1 LLSYQHGFH
10 AGNFADVHKHLTLQL
25 LLNALNKKAKPW
37 SYLET
42 HSGRGLYDLSS
53 EQAQKTGEFRD
64 GVAKLWGQ
72 AGPEVIQQYL
82 SAISEVSQS
91 DQLLRYPG
99 SPALVALN
107 ARDMDQIHL
116 MELHPQEVK
125 ELKRNM
131 RCYPNVG
138 VHHRDGYE
146 GVLSLLPPKPNR
158 GLLLIDPAYE
168 VKEEYQQV
176 AHFVGEA
183 MNRWPNGQIAVW
195 YPLLAA
201 NRHENMLK
209 SMVRQLPDVGVL
221 DSQFIVAEQ
230 QERGMFG
237 SGMLLINPPWQL
249 DQQLDEILPTV
260 LTQLGMEAPK
270 ATLRWLKQAP

>member
-1 LLSYQHGFH
+1 MLSYQHGFH

-72 AGPEVIQQYL
+72 KQPEAVQQYL
-82 SAISEVSQS
+82 SAIAEVSQS
-91 DQLLRYPG
+91 DQLLHYPG
-99 SPALVALN
+99 SPTLTALN
-107 ARDMDQIHL
+107 AREVDQIHL

-131 RCYPNVG
+131 RLFANVG

-176 AHFVGEA
+176 ASFVGEA
-183 MNRWPNGQIAVW
+183 MKRWPNGQIAVW

-209 SMVRQLPDVGVL
+209 AMVRQLPDVGVL
-221 DSQFIVAEQ
+221 DSQFIVAEPK
-230 QERGMFG
+230 ERGMYG
-237 SGMLLINPPWQL
+237 SGMLLINPPWQF
-249 DQQLDEILPTV
+249 DQQLDELLPNV
-260 LTQLGMEAPK
+260 LAQLNAEAPET
-270 ATLRWLKQAP
+270 TLRWLKQAP

>member
-25 LLNALNKKAKPW
+25 LLNALNKKSKPW

-72 AGPEVIQQYL
+72 TEPEALQQYL
-82 SAISEVSQS
+82 SAIAEVSQS

-99 SPALVALN
+99 SPTLAALN
-107 ARDMDQIHL
+107 AREMDKIHL

-131 RCYPNVG
+131 RLFANVG

-176 AHFVGEA
+176 ASFVGEA
-183 MNRWPNGQIAVW
+183 MERWPNGQIAVW

-201 NRHENMLK
+201 SRHENMLK
-209 SMVRQLPDVGVL
+209 AMVRQLPDVGVL
-221 DSQFIVAEQ
+221 DSQFIVAEP
-230 QERGMFG
+230 QERGMYG
-237 SGMLLINPPWQL
+237 SGMLLINPPWQF

-260 LTQLGMEAPK
+260 QAKLGTEAPK
-270 ATLRWLKQAP
+270 TTLRWLKQAP